1 MIVLD
6 CGKNTSTM
14 YDSNTDTCLTVP
26 HSVLLE
32 LPERLDSGSLVV
44 CEYAH
49 LGTPRT
55 KSSRSQPFTAD
66 QLLELYSRFEEH
78 DIELRLFPQQS
89 TPRACTYSGL
99 AKSDENDPKSIY
111 IFLRDHE
118 HLISTLMKPPKSF
131 GNSPF
136 KDEANEYKKLTNA
149 LINCARRDD
158 NPYTEDGC
166 SKFIIENF
174 DLFYNNLSEKAKD
187 IFQFQKYKTNGKSWR
202 KGDPQLS
209 KLKMPQVYAVVCT
222 LKDDE
227 GNTRIRPHT
236 GEIAGWH
243 YTKRHIFCMTPN
255 HLKGGVAR
263 SNLYYHGIMPYV
275 NRKGKENGFDF
286 QRKVQ
291 RAGYEKPVVIR
302 RGDMTPEEDAFF
314 VARRKEYCDAI
325 RELWQLT
332 KKIITGDL
340 DSVIHSKQLEFTYS
354 SKD

>member
-1 MIVLD
+1 
-6 CGKNTSTM
+6 
-14 YDSNTDTCLTVP
+14 
-26 HSVLLE
+26 
-32 LPERLDSGSLVV
+32 
-44 CEYAH
+44 
-49 LGTPRT
+49 
-55 KSSRSQPFTAD
+55 
-66 QLLELYSRFEEH
+66 
-78 DIELRLFPQQS
+78 
-89 TPRACTYSGL
+89 
-99 AKSDENDPKSIY
+99 
-111 IFLRDHE
+111 
-118 HLISTLMKPPKSF
+118 
-131 GNSPF
+131 
-136 KDEANEYKKLTNA
+136 
-149 LINCARRDD
+149 
-158 NPYTEDGC
+158 
-166 SKFIIENF
+166 
-174 DLFYNNLSEKAKD
+174 
-187 IFQFQKYKTNGKSWR
+187 
-202 KGDPQLS
+202 
-209 KLKMPQVYAVVCT
+209 MPQVYAVVCT